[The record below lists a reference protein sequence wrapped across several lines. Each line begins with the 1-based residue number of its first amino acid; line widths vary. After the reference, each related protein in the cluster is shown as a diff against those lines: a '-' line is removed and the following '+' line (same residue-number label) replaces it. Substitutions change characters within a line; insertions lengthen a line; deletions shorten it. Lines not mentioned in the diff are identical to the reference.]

1 LGSRRSILPARAGV
15 LTLATALVAA
25 GTAVLTASPAA
36 AESSTEIAA
45 SSWAYIDS
53 AAPKASFVD
62 PAGTAPV
69 GAHTYAG
76 GANHVSKSYVTFDLS
91 ALRGNRLQSAYV
103 STGETAVT
111 DCANARSTE
120 LWLTAPAKKPT
131 WNTQPAELLKVN
143 GPYLDSSCPSD
154 RLTWTATA
162 AIQNALDAGRTTA
175 TFVLRL
181 PENQLTDPKFGR
193 EYDPEAK
200 LSFSYDRPP
209 GKPTGLQ
216 VTYRPCTAKPLVVSR
231 QVVLAATVSDP
242 DDSYPAAEF
251 ALWPADHPDQRTTV
265 GNGGTSFEV
274 SALVTEG
281 VTYAWQVRGKD
292 DSGVTGPWSS
302 TCKFTTDFTAP
313 AAAPVITSP
322 DYATEAPPGSGGT
335 GVPGTFVFDAKGDT
349 DVVGFRW
356 DGGYAAADRR
366 GGKAT
371 VRFAPD
377 WSGPANISAASVDA
391 AGNQGPTGY
400 YRYWV
405 AGNQPQVTCTPFD
418 DYVGVTRTC
427 SFTPFGATP
436 VTGYVYHL
444 TNQPDETVAAG
455 PDGKASVT
463 ITPSDPNLTYLQV
476 SVRAR
481 LATGYLTAER
491 TTQVRSEPGE
501 PAVESLTANPTQSLP
516 AQFLVH
522 AVLPGS
528 VSLTYRW
535 NEEDLITVPLDPDGT
550 ATVTVT
556 PTTSSWGSFNGYTTT
571 ASGVRSGWGGVN
583 VSVASNKPKVTSAE
597 YPESQTSGAV
607 GTPGTFVFSS
617 PVPGAA
623 GYTYQFGSGP
633 ESTVAAGPDG
643 TASVVFTPTQSYINS
658 IRVTTKFADGTVS
671 EQGGYTFYVAYSS
684 PHFSC
689 DATGWS
695 VAPGQHIQCTL
706 TPVQANLASFGY
718 QVDSGP
724 ETTLA
729 PAADGTAT
737 FGFDVRADQRSGS
750 YVQLRVWSTNTA
762 GTRSDESGTS
772 FYVYVNSGASARGT
786 ATAV

>member
-1 LGSRRSILPARAGV
+1 MV
-15 LTLATALVAA
+15 AT
-25 GTAVLTASPAA
+25 GTAVLTAAPAA
-36 AESSTEIAA
+36 AESTTEVAA
-45 SSWAYIDS
+45 STWAYIDS

-62 PAGTAPV
+62 QGGDAPV

-76 GANHVSKSYVTFDLS
+76 GTNHVSKSYVTFDLS
-91 ALRGNRLQSAYV
+91 AVRGNRLQSAYV

-111 DCANARSTE
+111 DCSNARSTE

-181 PENQLTDPKFGR
+181 PENQQGDPKFGR
-193 EYDPEAK
+193 EYDPKAK
-200 LSFSYDRPP
+200 LFLNYDRPP
-209 GKPTGLQ
+209 AKPTGLS
-216 VTYRPCTAKPLVVSR
+216 VTYQPCTAKPLVVSR
-231 QVVLAATVSDP
+231 QVVLGSDVTDP
-242 DDSYPAAEF
+242 DDDYPGTEF
-251 ALWPADHPDQRTTV
+251 AFWPAEHPDQRTTL
-265 GNGGTSFEV
+265 GGSGRTSAEITSLV
-274 SALVTEG
+274 SEG

-292 DSGVTGPWSS
+292 DSGVTGPWSA
-302 TCKFTTDFTAP
+302 TCKFTTDFTPP

-322 DYATEAPPGSGGT
+322 DYHAEAPPGSGGT

-356 DGGYAAADRR
+356 DGGYAAADHR

-371 VRFAPD
+371 VRYAPD
-377 WSGPANISAASVDA
+377 WSGPANLSAAAVDA
-391 AGNQGPTGY
+391 AGNQGPTAY
-400 YRYWV
+400 YRFWV
-405 AGNQPQVTCTPFD
+405 ASNQPGVTCTPYD

-427 SFTPFGATP
+427 TFTPYGTTP

-455 PDGKASVT
+455 PDGTATVT
-463 ITPSDPNLTYLQV
+463 VTPSDPQLTYLQV
-476 SVRAR
+476 AVRAR
-481 LATGYLTAER
+481 LATGYLTAEHS
-491 TTQVRSEPGE
+491 TSVVSEPGE
-501 PAVESLTANPTQSLP
+501 PEVESLTANPTQGLP
-516 AQFLVH
+516 AQFRVH

-528 VSLTYRW
+528 VSFTYHW
-535 NEEDLITVPLDPDGT
+535 NQEDLITVPLDADGT

-556 PTTSSWGSFNGYTTT
+556 PSASFWGSFYGYTTT
-571 ASGVRSGWGGVN
+571 ATGVRSGWGGLN
-583 VSVASNKPKVTSAE
+583 VSVASNKPNVTSAE
-597 YPESQTSGAV
+597 YPEGQTSGAV
-607 GTPGTFVFSS
+607 GVPGTFVFSS

-623 GYTYQFGSGP
+623 SYTYDFGGGVHG
-633 ESTVAAGPDG
+633 TVPAGPDG

-658 IRVTTKFADGTVS
+658 IRVTTTFADGTVS
-671 EQGGYTFYVAYSS
+671 EDGGYTFYVAYSS
-684 PHFSC
+684 PRLTC

-695 VAPGQHIQCTL
+695 VSPGQHIQCTL
-706 TPVQANLASFGY
+706 APVQANLASYGY

-724 ETTLA
+724 QTTLA
-729 PAADGTAT
+729 PGPDGTAT
-737 FGFDVRADQRSGS
+737 FGFDVPADRQSGS
-750 YVQLRVWSTNTA
+750 YVQLRAWSTNTA
-762 GTRSDESGTS
+762 GTKSDETGTS

-786 ATAV
+786 ALAV

>member
-1 LGSRRSILPARAGV
+1 M
-15 LTLATALVAA
+15 VAA
-25 GTAVLTASPAA
+25 GTAVLTAAPAA

-53 AAPKASFVD
+53 AVPKASFVD
-62 PAGTAPV
+62 QAGDAPV

-76 GANHVSKSYVTFDLS
+76 GTNHVSKSYVTFDLS
-91 ALRGNRLQSAYV
+91 AVRGNRLQSAYV

-181 PENQLTDPKFGR
+181 PEDQLSDPEFGR
-193 EYDPEAK
+193 EYDPKAK
-200 LSFSYDRPP
+200 LFLNYDRPP
-209 GKPTGLQ
+209 AKPTGLK
-216 VTYRPCTAKPLVVSR
+216 VTYQACTAKPLVVSR
-231 QVVLAATVSDP
+231 QVVLGADVTDP
-242 DDSYPAAEF
+242 DDDYPGTEF
-251 ALWPADHPDQRTTV
+251 AFWPADHPDQRTTLA
-265 GNGGTSFEV
+265 GTGLTWVEITSRV
-274 SALVTEG
+274 SEG
-281 VTYAWQVRGKD
+281 VTYAWQARGKD
-292 DSGVTGPWSS
+292 DSGLFGPWSA

-313 AAAPVITSP
+313 KAEPAITSP
-322 DYATEAPPGSGGT
+322 DYTAEAPPGSGGT

-349 DVVGFRW
+349 DVVGFKW

-371 VRFAPD
+371 VRYAPT
-377 WSGPANISAASVDA
+377 WNGPVSISATPVDA
-391 AGNQGPTGY
+391 AGNQGPTGS
-400 YRYWV
+400 YRFWV
-405 AGNQPQVTCTPFD
+405 ADNQPGVTCTPFD

-427 SFTPFGATP
+427 TFTPYGTTP

-444 TNQPDETVAAG
+444 TNQPDETVPAG
-455 PDGKASVT
+455 
-463 ITPSDPNLTYLQV
+463 
-476 SVRAR
+476 
-481 LATGYLTAER
+481 
-491 TTQVRSEPGE
+491 
-501 PAVESLTANPTQSLP
+501 
-516 AQFLVH
+516 
-522 AVLPGS
+522 
-528 VSLTYRW
+528 
-535 NEEDLITVPLDPDGT
+535 PDGT

-556 PTTSSWGSFNGYTTT
+556 PSDPQLGYVQVAVRSRLATGYLTAEHSTELISEPGEPEVEQLTANPTQSLPVQFRVHAVLPGSVSFTYHWNQEDLITVPLDADGTAIVTVTPATSSYGSLYGYTTT
-571 ASGVRSGWGGVN
+571 ASGVQSGWGGLN
-583 VSVASNKPKVTSAE
+583 VPVASNKPKVTSAE
-597 YPESQTSGAV
+597 YPEGQTSGAV

-617 PVPGAA
+617 PVPGAVS
-623 GYTYQFGSGP
+623 YTYDFGAGVHG
-633 ESTVAAGPDG
+633 TVPAGPDG
-643 TASVVFTPTQSYINS
+643 TASVVFTPTQSYINGIS
-658 IRVTTKFADGTVS
+658 VTTKFADGTTS

-684 PHFSC
+684 PRLAC

-706 TPVQANLASFGY
+706 SPVQANLAAYGY
-718 QVDSGP
+718 RVDSGP

-729 PAADGTAT
+729 PGPDGTAT
-737 FGFDVRADQRSGS
+737 FGFDVPADRNSGS
-750 YVQLRVWSTNTA
+750 YVQLRAWSTNTA
-762 GTRSDESGTS
+762 GTRSDEAGTS
-772 FYVYVNSGASARGT
+772 FYVYVNTGASARGT